1 MRIMQQLKKYTLFLV
16 LYCGFSAHATF
27 NVYEFDDTV
36 KAEQFNTLIDELR
49 CPKCQNNNLSDSN
62 AALATDIK
70 NYVYHSVQAG
80 KSNDEITDFLISRY
94 GQFIT
99 YRPRNIWLW
108 LLPMLIG
115 CVAGILVTWRIAS
128 NSRQISQQSGHIPD
142 MKTLIRQHKEGKS

>member
-1 MRIMQQLKKYTLFLV
+1 MTPQLKIYTLLLV
-16 LYCGFSAHATF
+16 LCWNFPTFAAF
-27 NVYEFDDTV
+27 NVYEFDDTT
-36 KAEQFNTLIDELR
+36 KARQFNTLIDELR

-62 AALATDIK
+62 AVLASDIK
-70 NYVYHSVQAG
+70 DYVYQSVQAG

-115 CVAGILVTWRIAS
+115 CLAVTLAIWRIANNRCQAS
-128 NSRQISQQSGHIPD
+128 LQTKKIPD
-142 MKTLIRQHKEGKS
+142 METLIRQHKEEKQ